1 MTSNDVAPAR
11 LLGGRTDGEHLP
23 LVIATMHRPDG
34 ITGVQ
39 THVRQLRQ
47 YLQHQGTTVPLVT
60 PFSWGGPLTLPVF
73 GLRLVVSRLNGA
85 AGVAWH
91 RHWHEV
97 FLRKALRR
105 ELRGLGPCIVYAQG
119 PLAARA
125 ALRARRGP
133 HQRVIM
139 AIHFRVS
146 QADEWVDKHLIDRDG
161 MVFRQ
166 IRRVEQ
172 DVIPQVD
179 GLISVS
185 RWARDALVEWLPEAA
200 AVPYTVIGNFVA
212 AVEPPPDLELLG
224 DLVTVGNLELVK
236 NHRYLLEV
244 LAEAKRLGRTYTLDV
259 FGQGACRADLLE
271 QASALGLDDQVRFH
285 GFRTDV
291 REFLPR
297 YRAYVHA
304 AYSEACPLAIIEAM
318 AAGLPVLA
326 GRLETLTELVDEGE
340 EGWFFPLNDATRAAR
355 TIIDLLDREP
365 ERARA
370 GRAAS
375 TRFEREFDA
384 DLLAPRLLSFLG
396 SDPVS
401 WRTPSQAET

>member
-1 MTSNDVAPAR
+1 MTSNDVVTAR
-11 LLGGRTDGEHLP
+11 PVREREEGDQLP

-47 YLQHQGTTVPLVT
+47 YVLRQGTTVPLVT
-60 PFSWGGPLTLPVF
+60 PFSWGGPLTVPVF
-73 GLRLVVSRLNGA
+73 GPRIVVSRLNGA

-91 RHWHEV
+91 RYWHEA
-97 FLRKALRR
+97 FLRKALSRQLRR
-105 ELRGLGPCIVYAQG
+105 LGPCIVYAQG

-133 HQRVIM
+133 EQRVIM

-166 IRRVEQ
+166 IRRVERE
-172 DVIPQVD
+172 VIPQLD

-200 AVPYTVIGNFVA
+200 DVPYTVIGNFVA
-212 AVEPPPDLELLG
+212 ALEPLPEREPLG

-236 NHRYLLEV
+236 NHRYLLEI
-244 LAEAKRLGRTYTLDV
+244 LAAAKRLGRSYTLDV

-271 QASALGLDDQVRFH
+271 QVASLGLEEQVRFH

-326 GRLETLTELVDEGE
+326 GRLETLTELVEEGE
-340 EGWFFPLNDATRAAR
+340 EGWFFPLDDAARAAA
-355 TIIDLLDREP
+355 TVIDLLDREP
-365 ERARA
+365 ERVRAARA
-370 GRAAS
+370 ARD
-375 TRFEREFDA
+375 RFQREFDA
-384 DLLAPRLLSFLG
+384 DLLAPRLLSFLR
-396 SDPVS
+396 SDPAS